1 MSFWLPPGFERK
13 RTLSFSYLISYLER
27 KGILSI
33 VVSDNYEISG
43 NGFHKTL
50 TVSLLQ
56 ICGLCLKGV
65 CARKPRHLLGKI

>member
-1 MSFWLPPGFERK
+1 M
-13 RTLSFSYLISYLER
+13 SYLER

-50 TVSLLQ
+50 TLSLLQ

-65 CARKPRHLLGKI
+65 CARKPSNSNKCYQFCKVTLARENLTKY